1 MESFMNAAAVQRLES
16 YFQMM
21 GQVLGSESRRGSF
34 ALYAMGLLGDAERK
48 SVEPIAARACPDPH
62 KVDAMHQRLLHFA
75 VESKWSDQDVRQAAA
90 QYALEPMVE
99 REPVE
104 AWIVDDTGFLK
115 QGTHSVG
122 VQRQYT
128 GSAGKI
134 ANCQVGVS
142 LSIATRTEHL
152 PIDFELYLPTSWVNC
167 PERRA
172 EARIPPEVTFKTKP
186 QLALEMI
193 TRAMKQ
199 RVPPG
204 VVLGDTAYGSSSEFR
219 QGVRALGLHY
229 AVAVYPNTTV
239 HLLDEEGGPRSE
251 AVSVSELATSIHEQG
266 GFRRCTW
273 RKGTREDL
281 SARFALRR
289 VVAAGVPKRE
299 QEPLWLLIEWRDG
312 EPEPANYFLI
322 SLPERRTQKQL
333 IRLVMQRWRTERV
346 YEDLKGELG
355 LDHYEGRRFPGW
367 HHHVSVALC
376 CYAFIMAERVR
387 RFPPSARGTAQSHA
401 QFLSA

>member
-1 MESFMNAAAVQRLES
+1 MEPFMNAAAVQRLES
-16 YFQMM
+16 YFQKI
-21 GQVLGSESRRGSF
+21 GEVLGNESRRGSF

-48 SVEPIAARACPDPH
+48 SVEPIAARACPDPE
-62 KVDAMHQRLLHFA
+62 KVDAVHQRLLHFA
-75 VESKWSDQDVRQAAA
+75 VDSKWSDQGVRRQSA

-134 ANCQVGVS
+134 TNCQVGVS

-152 PIDFELYLPTSWVNC
+152 PIDFELYLPTSWANS
-167 PERRA
+167 PERRK

-193 TRAMKQ
+193 MRAMHQ

-219 QGVRALGLHY
+219 QGVRSLGLHY
-229 AVAVYPNTTV
+229 AVAVYSHTTV
-239 HLLDEEGGPRSE
+239 HLLDEEGGPREQSLR
-251 AVSVSELATSIHEQG
+251 VSELAARIHEQG

-281 SARFALRR
+281 SARFTLRR
-289 VVAAGVPKRE
+289 VIAAGVPKRE

-322 SLPERRTQKQL
+322 SLPGRRTKRQL

-376 CYAFIMAERVR
+376 CYAFIVAERVR
-387 RFPPSARGTAQSHA
+387 RFPPSARGTAQAHA
-401 QFLSA
+401 QLLSA

>member
-1 MESFMNAAAVQRLES
+1 MEPFMNAAAVQRLEN
-16 YFQMM
+16 YF
-21 GQVLGSESRRGSF
+21 GRIGDVLGNESRRGSF

-48 SVEPIAARACPDPH
+48 SVEPIAARACPDP
-62 KVDAMHQRLLHFA
+62 KKIDAMHQRLLHFA
-75 VESKWSDQDVRQAAA
+75 VDSKWSDQEVRREAA
-90 QYALEPMVE
+90 QYTLEPMIQ

-115 QGTHSVG
+115 QGEHSVG

-128 GSAGKI
+128 GSAGKVT
-134 ANCQVGVS
+134 NCQVGVS

-152 PIDFELYLPTSWVNC
+152 PIDFELYLPLSWANDPALRV
-167 PERRA
+167 
-172 EARIPPEVTFKTKP
+172 EARIPPGVTFQTKP
-186 QLALEMI
+186 QLALQMI
-193 TRAMKQ
+193 VRAMEQ

-219 QGVRALGLHY
+219 GGIRSLGLHY
-229 AVAVYPNTTV
+229 AVAVYPHTTV
-239 HLLDEEGGPRSE
+239 RLLDEGGRPQDDSL
-251 AVSVSELATSIHEQG
+251 SVSELAFSIHERG

-273 RKGTREDL
+273 RKGTQEDL

-289 VVAAGVPKRE
+289 VVAAGVPQRE

-322 SLPERRTQKQL
+322 SLPGYRTKKQL

-376 CYAFIMAERVR
+376 CYAFIVAERVR
-387 RFPPSARGTAQSHA
+387 RFPPSARGTAHAHA
-401 QFLSA
+401 QRLSA